1 MSEAGATLLGRFD
14 PMAFRR
20 AAGCFATGVSIVAAE
35 DESGRKV
42 GVTVN
47 SFVSVSLDPPLI
59 SVALARSLSS
69 MPVFE
74 RASHFAVSVLGEEHA
89 HVATRFAS
97 RGADKWAGTPSAA
110 GVCGAPLIED
120 AIATFECARYAMH
133 DGGDHHILIG
143 RVLELTW
150 APARRPLLFHG
161 GGFATL
167 GAPSAAPP
175 RSSAPSARAGAAES
189 GDEGLATLRA
199 AKEILGKPTR
209 IRLGTPLA

>member
-1 MSEAGATLLGRFD
+1 MTRSGDALFGRID

-35 DESGRKV
+35 DELGRRV
-42 GVTVN
+42 GVTAN

-59 SVALARSLSS
+59 SVTLARSLSS

-74 RASHFAVSVLGEEHA
+74 RASHFAISVLGEEHEA
-89 HVATRFAS
+89 FAMRFAS
-97 RGADKWAGTPSAA
+97 RGGDKWTGTPCSA
-110 GVCGAPLIED
+110 GVCGAPLIEG

-143 RVLELTW
+143 RVVGLTS

-161 GGFATL
+161 GAFATL
-167 GAPSAAPP
+167 GAL
-175 RSSAPSARAGAAES
+175 SSAPAAVVGA
-189 GDEGLATLRA
+189 
-199 AKEILGKPTR
+199 
-209 IRLGTPLA
+209 